1 MKKLCV
7 TLSLAF
13 LLILGTASA
22 VPAAPSKPQLS
33 VRGSELSWKSV
44 SGADGYNI
52 YKNNNYLDTVRN
64 RTTFGA
70 PSSGSYYI
78 IAFDDQASG
87 NNKWSPRSNTVT
99 VSTNNP
105 AGNGKVCRGKVEFE
119 DQFNGNRVDNSK
131 WDPGLYFGF
140 NNFGTG
146 EKQHY
151 VRSFWD
157 PAFKVSNGS
166 LKISARK
173 SGNTLLSGAMT
184 ARSKSRPTFR
194 SGCFE
199 IRARFPNDGSGTWPA
214 FWLISNTGG
223 LSSQERPE
231 LDVIEHISSTPDK
244 ARFAGHYLNPN
255 PRFNQVKQV
264 TNLGSPSGFHT
275 YSMKWSPSGIKW
287 YLDGRQVK
295 STSNTTNVPMHL
307 HLNLAI
313 GGYGGMNPISPNLF
327 KNGNRPT
334 MTVDYVLATK

>member
-1 MKKLCV
+1 M
-7 TLSLAF
+7 TLSLAS

-22 VPAAPSKPQLS
+22 VPAAP
-33 VRGSELSWKSV
+33 
-44 SGADGYNI
+44 
-52 YKNNNYLDTVRN
+52 NN
-64 RTTFGA
+64 
-70 PSSGSYYI
+70 GSYYV
-78 IAFDDQASG
+78 IAIDNQASG
-87 NNKWSPRSNTVT
+87 NNPWSPRSNTVT
-99 VSTNNP
+99 VSTSNP
-105 AGNGKVCRGKVEFE
+105 VGTGKVCRGEVEFE

-140 NNFGTG
+140 NNFDAK

-157 PAFKVSNGS
+157 PAYKVSNGS

-173 SGNTLLSGAMT
+173 SGSTLLSGAMT
-184 ARSKSRPTFR
+184 ARSKGRPTFR
-194 SGCFE
+194 SGCYE
-199 IRARFPNDGSGTWPA
+199 IRARFPNDGSGMWPA

-223 LSSQERPE
+223 LSSQERPAI
-231 LDVIEHISSTPDK
+231 DVVEHLSSTPNK

-255 PRFNQVKQV
+255 PQLKQVKQV
-264 TNLGSPSGFHT
+264 TNLSSPTGFHT
-275 YSMKWSPSGIKW
+275 YSMEWSPSGIKW

-313 GGYGGMNPISPNLF
+313 GGGMNPLSPNLF

-334 MTVDYVLATK
+334 MTVDYVLATKTAQRIGHRTSRDPTFG